1 MDTTEDILL
10 DELTKITQPLGI
22 SVVELAVNWG
32 KNGLNIRV
40 IVEKASRIT
49 IGDCERITR
58 LYNDRLTILES
69 IEENNYTLQVT
80 SPGIDR
86 VFKDKAEYTI
96 FKSRDVRI
104 QLNRPIESGGK
115 TTIRGKLEG
124 LQDDI
129 VLLSTGS
136 KPKQTIMIPL
146 NNIRKTQLDG

>member
-124 LQDDI
+124 LQDDNVI
-129 VLLSTGS
+129 LSTGS
-136 KPKQTIMIPL
+136 KPKQDIMIPL